1 MKKIL
6 TVLLTASVAV
16 AVFAAGQTT
25 SSASASSKAKMS
37 LADARGSIDKVID
50 SPAEMKAVMQQ
61 LSAEDQVQFLADV
74 NKAIAEMPASPE
86 EISAKY
92 INVDKAALE
101 GAAKG
106 NVSTLIAEI
115 FATVPPDHLSILS
128 EQLAKDVFDRNN
140 VGGAK
145 YSDAD
150 YAKVS
155 TELMKK
161 IVARTAET
169 DNGSPR
175 DALAIVMLAEAS
187 HGSPADLTDQLIDQL
202 SSDDAK
208 ELARNEWIPQAL
220 GKDGEE
226 KSFEAILAA
235 ADQGRRPDLM
245 FVMVVAGP
253 QYSLAVIEDI
263 YGKNTDPASFINT
276 RSPIQDALISPL
288 QRTLPVL
295 GAKVGGDVATGAA
308 ERPAAG
314 DVPNEVWSSQTG
326 QPRPTPEPT
335 PEPEP
340 QPQPYQWQRM

>member
-1 MKKIL
+1 MNMKKIL
-6 TVLLTASVAV
+6 TVLLTASVAMSV
-16 AVFAAGQTT
+16 LAAGQTAT
-25 SSASASSKAKMS
+25 SAPANGKAKMS

-115 FATVPPDHLSILS
+115 FATVPPDHLSVLS

-140 VGGAK
+140 VGGSK

-155 TELMKK
+155 TELTKK

-175 DALAIVMLAEAS
+175 AALAIVMLVEAS
-187 HGSPADLTDQLIDQL
+187 HGAPADLTEQLIDQL
-202 SSDDAK
+202 PSEDAK

-226 KSFEAILAA
+226 KSFESILAA
-235 ADQGRRPDLM
+235 ADQGRRPDYM

-263 YGKNTDPASFINT
+263 YGKNTDPAAFINT

-288 QRTLPVL
+288 QHTAPVL
-295 GAKVGGDVATGAA
+295 GANVGGDVAEAGAA
-308 ERPAAG
+308 RLAAG
-314 DVPNEVWSSQTG
+314 DVPQEIRLNPGVV
-326 QPRPTPEPT
+326 PEPK

-340 QPQPYQWQRM
+340 GPGPYQWQRTR